1 MPETSGIYIKF
12 MFNFINRIKE
22 KQKPANCDFCGAKV
36 VKRPVTAEVKTPPY
50 MLSFCCYG
58 CKIGYLTLG
67 DSESSISDFIIKDIE
82 LSGQAPIFKKEK
94 DAVSLSVNNGW
105 DGESAGNQISFGIKG
120 VTCTSCIP
128 VIEKALEL
136 QENVVSAKVNPV
148 SHTVTLNLDK
158 NGYNIKN
165 IKNVLKKLGYSISEY
180 DDSYDNL
187 KEESYSLLARFG
199 FGVFMSMNIMVFS
212 LLLYSKYFL
221 KLRSQIVNYSHFILW
236 TFTTA
241 IVIVVGYPIFKS
253 AFKKLIA
260 LTYNSDT
267 LISIGVLSA
276 YVYSSFITFGFYK
289 RSSGVFFDTA
299 AMILILITFG
309 KFLEASA
316 KKSSLSGIHNLTLLK
331 PEIATLYAEGI
342 EKDIDIK
349 DVKAGDILSVKP
361 ETPVPADGKLISE
374 YATVDESMYSG
385 EPLSANKKFGDNV
398 LAGSINKGETIK
410 IKAGAEVHKSYLF
423 KMIRFAEKAY
433 NMKIEPL
440 RYIDEIAKIF
450 VPVIVGIS
458 FFTFIFYYLF
468 TNNLDLS
475 ITRFISVLVVA
486 CPCAFGLA
494 APLVIT
500 NAVSKMQ
507 KDKILINGAET
518 FEILNKADTVVFDKT
533 GTLTEGLPSI
543 QETVLLIEKRN
554 KPPEIL
560 KKEFIQIAGLIEKNI
575 SDRIA
580 EAFKIKPENNLK
592 PAAELE
598 NIAGKDDISDIL
610 FKAGYGVSA
619 KYKSSNVFIG
629 NEEFL
634 KINGIAVSKETA
646 EKAFEFEKEG
656 ATVVYLGI
664 EGELNCFFAVSDKIK
679 YGAAEAIKSIRNL
692 GKQVIM
698 LSGDNEAAVKFIASS
713 VGIPAENAYFKVKP
727 EGKLEFIR
735 NLKNTE
741 KAAPVVFVGDG
752 LNDIP
757 AMEESDISVLSP
769 SRYEI
774 PFNRS
779 NVVLLDGNL
788 KSIVKLFKISSEV
801 KKIIKENLLFSF
813 IYNFIA
819 IPLAVIGILNP
830 LSAAV
835 SMMVSS
841 IFITINSLK
850 IRRAKKNRIT
860 GIQNEKLLQKTIFN
874 VIRG

>member
-1 MPETSGIYIKF
+1 

-36 VKRPVTAEVKTPPY
+36 KRSVTAEVKTPPY
-50 MLSFCCYG
+50 MLNFCCYG

-67 DSESSISDFIIKDIE
+67 DSESSISDFIINDIE
-82 LSGQAPIFKKEK
+82 LQGQAPIFKKDK
-94 DAVSLSVNNGW
+94 DAAVLSVNN
-105 DGESAGNQISFGIKG
+105 NQVSFGIKG

-136 QENVVSAKVNPV
+136 QENVISAKINPV

-158 NGYNIKN
+158 NESNIKN

-253 AFKKLIA
+253 AVKKILS

-316 KKSSLSGIHNLTLLK
+316 KRSSLSGLHSLTLLK
-331 PEIATLYAEGI
+331 PDTATLYADGG

-349 DVKAGDILSVKP
+349 DIKAGDILSVKAGD
-361 ETPVPADGKLISE
+361 PVPADGKLVSE
-374 YATVDESMYSG
+374 YAAIDESMFTG
-385 EPLSANKKFGDNV
+385 EPLSANKKSGDNI
-398 LAGSINKGETIK
+398 LAGSVNKGGNIK
-410 IKAGAEVHKSYLF
+410 IKAGAEAYKSYLF

-440 RYIDEIAKIF
+440 RYIDEISKIF
-450 VPVIVGIS
+450 VPVIVGVS
-458 FFTFIFYYLF
+458 FLTFLFYYFFTG
-468 TNNLDLS
+468 NLDLS

-500 NAVSKMQ
+500 NAISKTQ
-507 KDKILINGAET
+507 KGKILINGAET

-543 QETVLLIEKRN
+543 REVVLSVN
-554 KPPEIL
+554 ATGSTQDIL
-560 KKEFIQIAGLIEKNI
+560 KEEFTQIAGIVEKNI
-575 SDRIA
+575 PDRIA
-580 EAFKIKPENNLK
+580 EAFRMKSENDLK
-592 PAAELE
+592 PSSNRKKIAEE
-598 NIAGKDDISDIL
+598 DISDIL
-610 FKAGYGVSA
+610 FKTGYGVSA
-619 KYKSSNVFIG
+619 KYRNYNVFIG

-634 KINGIAVSKETA
+634 KINNMALNEEIAR
-646 EKAFEFEKEG
+646 KALSYEKEG
-656 ATVVYLGI
+656 AAVVYFGI
-664 EGELNCFFAVSDKIK
+664 ENELKCFFVIADKIK
-679 YGAAEAIKSIRNL
+679 DGAAEAVRGIRDA
-692 GKQVIM
+692 GKKVIM
-698 LSGDNEAAVKFIASS
+698 LSGDSEPAVNFIASA
-713 VGIPAENAYFKVKP
+713 VGIPAENTYFKMKP
-727 EGKLEFIR
+727 EGKLEFIK
-735 NLKNTE
+735 NLKNDKKSAT
-741 KAAPVVFVGDG
+741 VVFAGDG

-757 AMEESDISVLSP
+757 AMEESDVSVLSP

-779 NVVLLDGNL
+779 NIVLLDGNL
-788 KSIVKLFKISSEV
+788 KSIIKLFKISSDV

-819 IPLAVIGILNP
+819 IPLAVIGMLNP
-830 LSAAV
+830 LSAAI
-835 SMMVSS
+835 SMMASS
-841 IFITINSLK
+841 IFITLNSLK
-850 IRRAKKNRIT
+850 IRRFKKNRAIET
-860 GIQNEKLLQKTIFN
+860 RNEKILQKTILN
-874 VIRG
+874 TIRG